1 MKIATFN
8 VNNVNKRLPNLV
20 GWLGTARPDV
30 ACLQEL
36 KATDSEVPLAAIKR
50 AGYGGIWRGEKSWN
64 GVAILSRGIEPI
76 VTNNTL
82 PGDPSDAQGR
92 YIEAAVGG
100 VLIASLYAPNGNP
113 QPGPKFTYKLAW
125 LERLVAHAAVLYELN
140 APVVLA
146 GDFNVVPTASD
157 IYSTRSYDKNAL
169 VQPTPRALF
178 KRLLDQGW
186 IDAIRAMHPDA
197 PMYTFWDYKRNRWP
211 RDAGLR
217 IDHLLLNRHAASR
230 LVNSGVDR
238 EVRGLENASDHAPV
252 WVILGNQRATR
263 QRTKRRTTKPSPAK
277 GKRSVRRATTVAREP
292 LLVIDGDSF
301 AHRSYHALPKTIMR
315 RGRKPAGAILGFAN
329 LLLRLYREE
338 KPRAVLVAWDTLEAP
353 TYRHKE
359 FAAYQSGREF
369 DDALIDQLD
378 LIPKFVAACG
388 FQNAK
393 APGFEADD
401 FLAAAATAE
410 ERRGGTV
417 LIASGDRDTFQLA
430 SNRTTILY
438 PARGQG
444 MTRVNPAEVRER
456 YGVDPEQVPD
466 FIALRGDPSDNLP
479 GAPGVGAV
487 GAATLLQQYGSL
499 EAALKAGRFPAQA
512 DSLRLF
518 RQIATMDK
526 KAPLPSL
533 RNQTPTWNMAA
544 ELARKWE
551 LNQLARR
558 LEELSR

>member
-1 MKIATFN
+1 M
-8 VNNVNKRLPNLV
+8 
-20 GWLGTARPDV
+20 
-30 ACLQEL
+30 
-36 KATDSEVPLAAIKR
+36 
-50 AGYGGIWRGEKSWN
+50 
-64 GVAILSRGIEPI
+64 
-76 VTNNTL
+76 
-82 PGDPSDAQGR
+82 
-92 YIEAAVGG
+92 
-100 VLIASLYAPNGNP
+100 
-113 QPGPKFTYKLAW
+113 
-125 LERLVAHAAVLYELN
+125 AHAAVLYELN
-140 APVVLA
+140 APVVLG

-169 VQPTPRALF
+169 VQPKPRALF

-186 IDAIRAMHPDA
+186 IDAIRTMHPDA

-217 IDHLLLNRHAASR
+217 IDHLLLNRHASNR
-230 LVNSGVDR
+230 LVDSGVDR

-252 WVILGNQRATR
+252 WVVLGNQRAAR
-263 QRTKRRTTKPSPAK
+263 QRATKPAPAK
-277 GKRSVRRATTVAREP
+277 GKRSVRRATTAASQP
-292 LLVIDGDSF
+292 LLVIDGNSF

-315 RGRKPAGAILGFAN
+315 RGRKPGGAILGFAN
-329 LLLRLYREE
+329 LLLRLYSEE
-338 KPRAVLVAWDTLEAP
+338 QPRAVLVAWDTLEAP
-353 TYRHKE
+353 TYRHEE
-359 FAAYQSGREF
+359 FPAYQSGREF
-369 DDALIDQLD
+369 DDALLEQLD
-378 LIPKFVAACG
+378 LIPKFVTACG

-444 MTRVNPAEVRER
+444 MTRVNPAEVRAR
-456 YGVDPEQVPD
+456 YGVDPERVPD
-466 FIALRGDPSDNLP
+466 FIALRGDPSDKLP

-487 GAATLLQQYGSL
+487 GAATLLQRYGSL
-499 EAALKAGRFPAQA
+499 EEALKAGRFPAQA

-518 RQIATMDK
+518 RQIATMNRQ
-526 KAPLPSL
+526 APLPNL

-558 LEELSR
+558 LEELPP